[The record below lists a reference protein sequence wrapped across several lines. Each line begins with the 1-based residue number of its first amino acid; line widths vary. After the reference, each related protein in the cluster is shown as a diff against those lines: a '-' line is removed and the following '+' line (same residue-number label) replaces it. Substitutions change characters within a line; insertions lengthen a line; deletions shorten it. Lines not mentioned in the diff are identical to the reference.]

1 MVNQQGQMM
10 FFFKKQYISTFFQHV
25 SMFQHFFNKSLTV
38 APKDITQL
46 IAYVMYTQYTR
57 ARWAQWPCYGDEDD
71 AWYMDMETWGQ
82 KLGFSNILIKNN

>member
-1 MVNQQGQMM
+1 M
-10 FFFKKQYISTFFQHV
+10 FPCFNI
-25 SMFQHFFNKSLTV
+25 FFNKSLTV

-82 KLGFSNILIKNN
+82 KLGFSNTLIKNMLRYVKIYSDILGYIKIY

>member
-1 MVNQQGQMM
+1 M
-10 FFFKKQYISTFFQHV
+10 FPCFNKCFNI
-25 SMFQHFFNKSLTV
+25 FFNKSLTV

-82 KLGFSNILIKNN
+82 KLGFSNILIKNIFRYIKIC